1 MGCDCYKAHVACN
14 DFAAKTTPRQ
24 VCQMQSLKGHK
35 ITLIAVVDL
44 LRWDN
49 GEVGE
54 PCLGLS
60 GLRQMHDVS
69 ATDPVMPRLLV
80 FAQKEPRITDTE
92 ARQ

>member
-1 MGCDCYKAHVACN
+1 
-14 DFAAKTTPRQ
+14 
-24 VCQMQSLKGHK
+24 MQSLKGHK
-35 ITLIAVVDL
+35 ITLIAAVDL

-49 GEVGE
+49 DQVSES
-54 PCLGLS
+54 CCGLS

-69 ATDPVMPRLLV
+69 ATDLVMPSLLV